1 MKYGYK
7 NSVALPALRVLVK
20 GLCLLAYSLYYVT
33 YVKCVCDY
41 HSFRRSKVIT
51 S

>member
-33 YVKCVCDY
+33 YVKCVCDC
-41 HSFRRSKVIT
+41 FRRSKVIT